1 MEGDVRQF
9 PHGTIEQSFGAA
21 ATRTRTAISIWWT
34 ASSSMFDFTR
44 FDDGD
49 IA

>member
-1 MEGDVRQF
+1 MSPSKIRPPATTG
-9 PHGTIEQSFGAA
+9 GQS
-21 ATRTRTAISIWWT
+21 R
-34 ASSSMFDFTR
+34 SMFDFTR